1 MGASIAVLALLG
13 EVSSVD
19 LMRKHHHQKNQTKS
33 IKNKHQNRQF
43 SQINTDE
50 ANDEN
55 LVQKMD
61 DFDYD
66 DGDKFMEDSIKEAE
80 AEEKAKKAKGGSS
93 ASMEM

>member
-1 MGASIAVLALLG
+1 
-13 EVSSVD
+13 
-19 LMRKHHHQKNQTKS
+19 
-33 IKNKHQNRQF
+33 
-43 SQINTDE
+43 
-50 ANDEN
+50 
-55 LVQKMD
+55 MD